1 MLLSWIV
8 TFTAISSALGAK
20 SAGQVPI
27 RNGVI
32 GGVATT
38 KAPTVKAEMAQ
49 SFATTPGALRV
60 VENSGVCET
69 TPGVYQAS
77 GYGDLT
83 SSKSIFFWYFAARNS
98 PSTAPLSLWFN
109 GGPGSSSMIGLLQE
123 LGPCRITNDSASV
136 TLNPFSWNN
145 NSNMLFI
152 DQPVGVGFSHGTESV
167 GTSQDAAADM
177 WSFLQIFFKDSRF
190 SKLAAND
197 LAIWTES
204 YGGHYGPTF
213 AAYFL
218 SQNAAIA
225 AGKVSGQHLNL
236 KTLGIGNG
244 LTDRE
249 LFLSLNDL
257 FFSYHGSSS
266 TYSAIPIPGLHQL
279 FSIEPVPPAC
289 GPFRNRERKHI
300 LEYTDHGLQGSACNK
315 GGNNSVCSDAQAFC
329 NSEILEPLI
338 GVFDVYYVPSGFDDP
353 YPPDISSYLDSVQ
366 NKIGA
371 EVMWQETSD
380 EVYGNFSDNG
390 DWMRS
395 SLSHLEVVINSG
407 VRVMIYD
414 GDADYICNFMGVEA
428 MIGTLNTNFS
438 VEFNQQE
445 FAPYLV
451 NGQLAGQ
458 FKTAG
463 TFSYVRVYG
472 SGHEVPAYKNGTL
485 AVGEAAFQIFSQ
497 TMANQSVTSTTPNL
511 DQSTTTTGQSTTP
524 TSTTNKPNGAWL
536 RYTLPTSITHV
547 YLLFLLICI
556 LPSS

>member
-1 MLLSWIV
+1 MILSWIV
-8 TFTAISSALGAK
+8 TFTSISFALGAK

-32 GGVATT
+32 GGVVTT
-38 KAPTVKAEMAQ
+38 KAPTVKAETVQ
-49 SFATTPGALRV
+49 SFATKPGTLRV
-60 VENSGVCET
+60 VENSGVC
-69 TPGVYQAS
+69 GVYQAS
-77 GYGDLT
+77 GCGDLT
-83 SSKSIFFWYFAARNS
+83 SSKSIFFWYFAARNN

-177 WSFLQIFFKDSRF
+177 WSFLQIFLKDSRF

-218 SQNAAIA
+218 SQNTAIA

-236 KTLGIGNG
+236 KTLGVGNG

-249 LFLSLNDL
+249 LFL
-257 FFSYHGSSS
+257 
-266 TYSAIPIPGLHQL
+266 AIPIPGLHQL
-279 FSIEPVPPAC
+279 FSIKPVPPARE
-289 GPFRNRERKHI
+289 PVHNRKRKHI
-300 LEYTDHGLQGSACNK
+300 LKYTDHRLQGSACNS
-315 GGNNSVCSDAQAFC
+315 GGNNSVCSDAQSFC
-329 NSEILEPLI
+329 NSEILGPLI
-338 GVFDVYYVPSGFDDP
+338 GAFDVYYVPSGFDDP
-353 YPPDISSYLDSVQ
+353 YPPDISSYLDSIQ
-366 NKIGA
+366 TKIGA
-371 EVMWQETSD
+371 EVTWEETNG
-380 EVYGNFSDNG
+380 EVYDNFSDNG

-428 MIGTLNTNFS
+428 MIGKLNTNFS
-438 VEFNQQE
+438 VKFNEQE

-463 TFSYVRVYG
+463 TFSYVRVYS

-511 DQSTTTTGQSTTP
+511 DQSTTTTGKPGQSTTP
-524 TSTTNKPNGAWL
+524 TPTKPNGARL
-536 RYTLPTSITHV
+536 RYTLPTSMTYV

-556 LPSS
+556 LLSS

>member
-20 SAGQVPI
+20 SAGQIPI

-38 KAPTVKAEMAQ
+38 KASTVKAETVQ
-49 SFATTPGALRV
+49 SFATKPGALRV

-69 TPGVYQAS
+69 IPGVYQAS

-83 SSKSIFFWYFAARNS
+83 SSKSIFFWYFAARNN

-123 LGPCRITNDSASV
+123 LGPCRITNDSAPV

-145 NSNMLFI
+145 NSNILFI

-177 WSFLQIFFKDSRF
+177 WSFLQIFLKDSRF
-190 SKLAAND
+190 SNLAVND

-218 SQNAAIA
+218 SQNTAIA

-244 LTDRE
+244 LTVT
-249 LFLSLNDL
+249 LSQYPGYI
-257 FFSYHGSSS
+257 SYSQSNPYHPLVSPSV
-266 TYSAIPIPGLHQL
+266 TASANTSWNTPTTGCKDQII
-279 FSIEPVPPAC
+279 
-289 GPFRNRERKHI
+289 
-300 LEYTDHGLQGSACNK
+300 ACNN
-315 GGNNSVCSDAQAFC
+315 GGNNSVCSDAQFFC
-329 NSEILEPLI
+329 NGEILNPLI
-338 GVFDVYYVPSGFDDP
+338 GAFDVYYVPSGFDDP
-353 YPPDISSYLDSVQ
+353 YPPDISSYLDSIQ
-366 NKIGA
+366 TKIGA
-371 EVMWQETSD
+371 EVTWEETNY

-395 SLSHLEVVINSG
+395 SLPHLEVVINSG

-428 MIGTLNTNFS
+428 MIGKLNTNFS
-438 VEFNQQE
+438 AKFNQQE

-497 TMANQSVTSTTPNL
+497 TMANQSVASTTPNL
-511 DQSTTTTGQSTTP
+511 DQSTTTTGKPGQSTTP
-524 TSTTNKPNGAWL
+524 TPTKPNGARL
-536 RYTLPTSITHV
+536 RYTLPASITYA
-547 YLLFLLICI
+547 YLLFLLIYI

>member
-8 TFTAISSALGAK
+8 TITAIPSALAAK

-32 GGVATT
+32 GGVVTT
-38 KAPTVKAEMAQ
+38 KTPTVEAETVQ
-49 SFATTPGALRV
+49 SFATKPGALRV

-83 SSKSIFFWYFAARNS
+83 SSKSIFFWYFAARNN

-136 TLNPFSWNN
+136 TLNSFSWNN

-177 WSFLQIFFKDSRF
+177 WSFLQIFLKDSRF

-218 SQNAAIA
+218 SQNMAIA
-225 AGKVSGQHLNL
+225 AGKVSGQRLNL

-244 LTDRE
+244 LTYP
-249 LFLSLNDL
+249 LSQYPGYI
-257 FFSYHGSSS
+257 SYSQSNPYHPLVDPSV
-266 TYSAIPIPGLHQL
+266 TASANTSWNTPTTGCRDQII
-279 FSIEPVPPAC
+279 
-289 GPFRNRERKHI
+289 
-300 LEYTDHGLQGSACNK
+300 TCNN
-315 GGNNSVCSDAQAFC
+315 GGNNSVCSDAQSFC
-329 NSEILEPLI
+329 NGKILYPLV
-338 GVFDVYYVPSGFDDP
+338 GAFDVYYVPSRFDDP
-353 YPPDISSYLDSVQ
+353 YPPAIGSYLESIQ
-366 NKIGA
+366 TKIGA
-371 EVMWQETSD
+371 EVAWEETSN
-380 EVYGNFSDNG
+380 EVYDNFANNG

-395 SLSHLEVVINSG
+395 SLPHLEVVINSG
-407 VRVMIYD
+407 VRVTIYD

-428 MIGTLNTNFS
+428 MIGKLNTNFS
-438 VEFNQQE
+438 AKFNQQE

-458 FKTAG
+458 FKTVG

-497 TMANQSVTSTTPNL
+497 TMANQSVASTTPNVN
-511 DQSTTTTGQSTTP
+511 QSTTTAGKPGQSTTP
-524 TSTTNKPNGAWL
+524 TPTKPNGARL
-536 RYTLPTSITHV
+536 RYTLPTSITYV

-556 LPSS
+556 LPS

>member
-1 MLLSWIV
+1 MLLFWIV

-27 RNGVI
+27 HNGVI

-38 KAPTVKAEMAQ
+38 KTSTVKVETVQ
-49 SFATTPGALRV
+49 SFATKPGALRV

-83 SSKSIFFWYFAARNS
+83 SSKSIFFWYFAARNN

-177 WSFLQIFFKDSRF
+177 WSFLQIFLKDSRF

-204 YGGHYGPTF
+204 YGGHYGPAF

-218 SQNAAIA
+218 SQNTAIA

-244 LTDRE
+244 LTDP
-249 LFLSLNDL
+249 LSQYPGYI
-257 FFSYHGSSS
+257 SYSQSNPYHPLVSPSVIA
-266 TYSAIPIPGLHQL
+266 SANASWNTPTTGCKDQII
-279 FSIEPVPPAC
+279 
-289 GPFRNRERKHI
+289 
-300 LEYTDHGLQGSACNK
+300 ACNN
-315 GGNNSVCSDAQAFC
+315 GGNNSVCSDAQSFC
-329 NSEILEPLI
+329 NGEILDPLI
-338 GVFDVYYVPSGFDDP
+338 GTFDVYYVPSGFDDP

-366 NKIGA
+366 TKIGA
-371 EVMWQETSD
+371 EVTWEETSD

-428 MIGTLNTNFS
+428 MIGKLNTNFS
-438 VEFNQQE
+438 AKFNQQE

-497 TMANQSVTSTTPNL
+497 TTANQSVTSTTPNL
-511 DQSTTTTGQSTTP
+511 DQSTTTTGKPSQSTTP
-524 TSTTNKPNGAWL
+524 TPTPTKPNGARL
-536 RYTLPTSITHV
+536 RYTLPTSITYV